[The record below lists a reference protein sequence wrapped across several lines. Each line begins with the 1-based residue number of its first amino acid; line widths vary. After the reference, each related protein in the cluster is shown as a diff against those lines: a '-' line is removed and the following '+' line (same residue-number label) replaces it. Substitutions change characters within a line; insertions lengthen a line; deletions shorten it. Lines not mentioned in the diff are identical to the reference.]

1 MLLSDLLTAEHFVAW
16 AELPENADKRLEY
29 INETVYDMTSNQ
41 KSSACAMRIAVPLGV
56 FIMANDLGDMTGAD
70 GGYTV
75 AGDYI
80 VPDVAFIS
88 RQRQAA
94 PPDETYNALAPD
106 FVVEVISPS
115 DIKNPQR
122 IHDKI
127 SLYQRAKL
135 PLAWFV
141 YPLRREVEVY
151 ENGELT
157 RTAGIDD
164 ILDGGAVLPG
174 FTLVVKTIF

>member
-1 MLLSDLLTAEHFVAW
+1 MIIPSLLTTETFVAW

-29 INETVYDMTSNQ
+29 IHGTMFEVTSNQ
-41 KSSACAMRIAVPLGV
+41 KSSACAMRIAIPLGV
-56 FIMANDLGDMTGAD
+56 FVLANDLGDITGAD

-75 AGDYI
+75 EGEYI

-88 RQRQAA
+88 RQRQSV
-94 PPDETYNALAPD
+94 PPDDTYNPLAPD

-122 IHDKI
+122 IRDKMD
-127 SLYQRAKL
+127 LYQRAKL

-141 YPLRREVEVY
+141 YPTRQEVVVY
-151 ENGELT
+151 ENGQFS
-157 RTAGIDD
+157 RTVGIEDV
-164 ILDGGAVLPG
+164 LDGGIVLPG
-174 FTLVVKTIF
+174 FSLAVKAIF